1 MSNVVDFH
9 DVQNARELV
18 EVIGKLKTDN
28 SRIKRK
34 DAVRYLE
41 TALTLILQGRNDAAC
56 RFIALT
62 ISRLEDKR

>member
-9 DVQNARELV
+9 DVNDARQFV
-18 EVIGKLKTDN
+18 EVIGKLTTDN
-28 SRIKRK
+28 GRIKRK

-41 TALTLILQGRNDAAC
+41 TAIMLIAQGRNDAAC

-62 ISRLEDKR
+62 ISRLECKR